1 MSANVI
7 QLERIFRRSWD
18 WSSREMAE
26 FYRVESALIQAG
38 LKIDTER
45 GAVRRR

>member
-18 WSSREMAE
+18 WSSRELGE

-38 LKIDTER
+38 LKIDTR
-45 GAVRRR
+45 TRSLRRR